1 MPINAFLELLFLAS
15 LWGASFLFMRIGSPE
30 FGPFLLVAL
39 RTLTA
44 SLFLLPIL
52 MAKRQHQQLS
62 GRWPQIFI
70 MGAFNTA
77 IPFALFGYALL
88 SLSAGVGS
96 VLNATAPIFAAIV
109 AFIWLKD
116 RISIA
121 GIMGL
126 LLGFFGVYMLM
137 SGKISSDGET
147 LLLPTLAAL
156 SATLCY
162 AIATNYTK
170 QYLHDLKPL
179 ALAAGSQISSTLM
192 LLPFALWFLPSEMPS
207 HSAFY
212 SVAALGV
219 FCTGIAYILFFRLI
233 ASVGPTKAISVTY
246 LIPVFGLLWGYLFLA
261 EPITLSTLAGSGC
274 ILLGVGLTTGL
285 FSRRFAK

>member
-1 MPINAFLELLFLAS
+1 MSTSAFFELLFLAS

-52 MAKRQHQQLS
+52 VSKRQHHQLT
-62 GRWPQIFI
+62 GRWTQIFI

-109 AFIWLKD
+109 GFFWLKD
-116 RISIA
+116 KISFA
-121 GIMGL
+121 GIFGL
-126 LLGFFGVYMLM
+126 LLGFFGVYVLM
-137 SGKISSDGET
+137 SGKIANGGEA
-147 LLLPTLAAL
+147 LILPTLAAL
-156 SATLCY
+156 GATLCY
-162 AIATNYTK
+162 SIATNYTK

-179 ALAAGSQISSTLM
+179 ALAAGSQISATIM
-192 LLPFALWFLPSEMPS
+192 LLPFALMFLPEKMPS
-207 HSAFY
+207 NQAFY
-212 SVAALGV
+212 SVAALGI
-219 FCTGIAYILFFRLI
+219 FCTGIAYIMFFRLI
-233 ASVGPTKAISVTY
+233 ATIGPTKAISVTY
-246 LIPVFGLLWGYLFLA
+246 LIPVFGLFWGYLFLS
-261 EPITLSTLAGSGC
+261 EPITLTTLLGSGC
-274 ILLGVGLTTGL
+274 ILVGVGLTTGL
-285 FSRRFAK
+285 LSRRR